1 MSATNN
7 AMLIRRELLSIITK
21 KIDEGNL
28 VETIDRVPIEIRPKE
43 TSEISRCCKYKDRAM
58 LKYRLM
64 ALLGYSIQDETDE
77 LTPLS
82 KYAQDALDRKTI
94 SDTPLTVIDEACS
107 ACVKANYFV
116 TNMCRGCVAR
126 TCIMNCPKEAIIF
139 VDGHAQITTN
149 KCISCG
155 ICQDNCPFHA
165 IIFTPVPCEE
175 ACPVG
180 AITKDEKGI
189 EHIDDSKCIYCGRCI
204 SACPFGAMMEKSHV
218 VDVMAAI
225 KDPKRKIVAMVAP
238 AIIGQFKQPLGRML
252 NTIRKIGFDDVIEV
266 ALGANTTTA
275 NESAEFMERI
285 EAGAPYMTTSCCTS
299 YTQLITK
306 HLPFMELYVSHTK
319 TPAYYTAEIARKMY
333 PDADLVFIGPCLSKK
348 KEAILNDN
356 IQYMLSFEEIGSMM
370 VGLGLFIGKIDE
382 EALNPEIEDSSRA
395 YAISNGVMKAVGAK
409 LPAGYPI
416 KPLVISGINKASI
429 KQLKMFEKKLPEAN
443 MIEIMSCEGGCVNGC
458 NVLAKARVA
467 ARQVIEVSNYKE

>member
-1 MSATNN
+1 MSVTNN
-7 AMLIRRELLSIITK
+7 AMLIRRELLSTITK
-21 KIDEGNL
+21 KIEDGNL
-28 VETIDRVPIEIRPKE
+28 VETIDRVPLEIRPKE
-43 TSEISRCCKYKDRAM
+43 TEEVSRCCKYKDRAM

-82 KYAQDALDRKTI
+82 EYAKHALERKEI
-94 SDTPLTVIDEACS
+94 SNVPLTVIDEACS

-126 TCIMNCPKEAIIF
+126 PCIMNCPKEAIEF
-139 VDGHAQITTN
+139 RDGHALIQTN
-149 KCISCG
+149 KCVSCG
-155 ICQDNCPFHA
+155 ICHENCPFHA
-165 IIFTPVPCEE
+165 IIYTPVPCEE

-180 AITKDEKGI
+180 AISKDEKGI

-204 SACPFGAMMEKSHV
+204 VACPFGAMMEKSHV
-218 VDVMAAI
+218 VDVMVAI
-225 KDPKRKIVAMVAP
+225 KDPKRKVVAMVAP

-252 NTIRKIGFDDVIEV
+252 NTIRTMGFDDVIEV

-275 NESAEFMERI
+275 NESAEFMERM
-285 EAGAPYMTTSCCTS
+285 EGGAPYMTTSCCTS

-306 HLPFMELYVSHTK
+306 HLPFMEPYVSHTK

-382 EALNPEIEDSSRA
+382 EALNPEVEDSSRA
-395 YAISNGVMKAVGAK
+395 YAISSGVMKAVAAK
-409 LPAGYPI
+409 LPKGYPI
-416 KPLVISGINKASI
+416 KPMVVSGITKASI
-429 KQLKMFEKKLPEAN
+429 KQLKMFEKKLPDAN

-458 NVLAKARVA
+458 SVLAKARIA
-467 ARQVIEVSNYKE
+467 ARQVIEVSKFQE